1 MSTQNKTLR
10 VYNGADAS
18 MLTALAVIMG
28 TATTPT
34 IKTFLLS
41 KRSNWADPHFKS
53 LTDDINDAF
62 KNVLGVKSKTDQV
75 KATKELYAAVE
86 AVIPKLRSFK
96 EQVEVDFEDDNREK
110 QILNSLGFALWAKV
124 QKGSQEALVEL
135 LATFNENMNS
145 TLQKE
150 ITDAGTDVTY
160 ITDISKYADIV
171 KDANIKQEGLKN
183 NSKTVTADGI
193 VELNKVY
200 NNVMKVAK
208 IAASLY
214 TEIGD
219 TTTAEKFNYS
229 KALAA
234 LGTAKKVKKVATPEE
249 AKK

>member
-1 MSTQNKTLR
+1 MSTQKKALR

-18 MLTALAVIMG
+18 MLTALAVIMS

-41 KRSNWADPHFKS
+41 KRSNWADPHFKR
-53 LTDDINDAF
+53 LTDDINEAF

-135 LATFNENMNS
+135 LATFNQNMNS

-160 ITDISKYADIV
+160 ITDISKYAEIV
-171 KDANIKQEGLKN
+171 NDANIKQEGLKN
-183 NSKTVTADGI
+183 NSKTLTADGI
-193 VELNKVY
+193 VVLNSVY
-200 NNVMKVAK
+200 KNVMKVAK

-234 LGTAKKVKKVATPEE
+234 LGTAKRVKKVATLEE